1 MKIKMKQIYL
11 DHAATTPVRPEALEA
26 MLPYFFDKFGN
37 PSSFHSAGKVAKDAM
52 ETARETIAKILNCRT
67 AEIIFT
73 AGGTESDNLAI
84 LGVARANRDKGNH
97 IITLKIE
104 HPAVLESCRKLE
116 KEGFEVTYLPVDK
129 EGIVKLDELKKA
141 LRKDTILIS
150 IMYANNEIG
159 TIQPIKEIAKI
170 IRNFKNS
177 NLPPPLTPPRAGGEG
192 KIFPFFHTDACQAAG
207 SLDMDVVKLGVDM
220 LTFNGSKIYG
230 PKGIGALYVKK
241 GVKIEP
247 LIFGGGQEHKMRSG
261 TENVPAIIGLATAL
275 QLAQAE
281 REKEN
286 ARLIVLRDYFI
297 KEALQK
303 ISGARLNGSAERR
316 LPNNINI
323 SIPRVEGEAAV
334 LYLDSYGIYVSTGSA
349 CSSASLLP
357 SHVLLALGLSH
368 DLAHNSLRFTLG
380 RKTSKADLDYVLEVL
395 PKIIKKLTEI
405 SSL

>member
-11 DHAATTPVRPEALEA
+11 DHAATTPVRKEVLEA
-26 MLPYFFDKFGN
+26 MLPYFSDMFGN
-37 PSSFHSAGKVAKDAM
+37 PSSFHSVGKTAKDAM
-52 ETARETIAKILNCRT
+52 ETAREAIAKILNCRT

-73 AGGTESDNLAI
+73 AGGAESDNLAI
-84 LGVARANRDKGNH
+84 LGAARANKNYGEH
-97 IITLKIE
+97 IITSKIE
-104 HPAVLESCRKLE
+104 HPAVLESCRKLK

-141 LRKDTILIS
+141 LRKDTVLVS

-159 TIQPIKEIAKI
+159 TIQPVKEIAKI
-170 IRNFKNS
+170 LREFRKS
-177 NLPPPLTPPRAGGEG
+177 KHLPPPRAGGESEV
-192 KIFPFFHTDACQAAG
+192 PYFHIDACQAAG
-207 SLDMDVVKLGVDM
+207 ALEMDVAKLGVDM

-247 LIFGGGQEHKMRSG
+247 LIYGGGQERKMRSG
-261 TENVPAIIGLATAL
+261 TENTPAIIGLAKAL
-275 QLAQAE
+275 ELAQAE

-286 ARLIVLRDYFI
+286 SRLIALRDYFI
-297 KEALQK
+297 KEALKK
-303 ISGARLNGSAERR
+303 ISGARLNGSAKMR

-323 SIPRVEGEAAV
+323 SVPRVEGEAMV

-368 DLAHNSLRFTLG
+368 DMAHNSLRFTLG
-380 RKTSKADLDYVLEVL
+380 RKTTKADLDYVLEVL

>member
-1 MKIKMKQIYL
+1 MKMKKEIYL
-11 DHAATTPVRPEALEA
+11 DNAATTPVREDVIEA
-26 MLPYFFDKFGN
+26 MLPYFSDKFGN

-52 ETARETIAKILNCRT
+52 ETSRETIAKILNCRT

-73 AGGTESDNLAI
+73 AGGAESDNLAI
-84 LGVARANRDKGNH
+84 LGAARANKDYGKH
-97 IITLKIE
+97 IITSKIE
-104 HPAVLESCRKLE
+104 HPAVLESCKKLE

-129 EGIVKLDELKKA
+129 EGMVKLDELKKA
-141 LRKDTILIS
+141 LRKDTILVS

-159 TIQPIKEIAKI
+159 TIQPIAEITKI
-170 IRNFKNS
+170 IRDYKKEA
-177 NLPPPLTPPRAGGEG
+177 PRLRSGD
-192 KIFPFFHTDACQAAG
+192 INIPFFHTDACQAAG
-207 SLDMDVVKLGVDM
+207 ALEMDAARLGVDM

-230 PKGIGALYVKK
+230 PKSIGVLYIKK
-241 GVKIEP
+241 GVKVEP

-261 TENVPAIIGLATAL
+261 TENVPAIIGLAKAL
-275 QLAQAE
+275 QLAQAD

-297 KEALQK
+297 KEALK
-303 ISGARLNGSAERR
+303 NISGARLNGSAKTR

-323 SIPRVEGEAAV
+323 SVPRVEGEAMV

-349 CSSASLLP
+349 CSSASLKP

-368 DLAHNSLRFTLG
+368 DMAHNSLRFTLG
-380 RKTSKADLDYVLEVL
+380 RKTARADLNYVLEVL

>member
-1 MKIKMKQIYL
+1 MKKNIYL
-11 DHAATTPVRPEALEA
+11 DHAATTPVRKEVLEA
-26 MLPYFFDKFGN
+26 MLPYFDEKFGN
-37 PSSFHSAGKVAKDAM
+37 PSSFHSVGKIAKDAM

-67 AEIIFT
+67 SEIIFT
-73 AGGTESDNLAI
+73 AGGTESDNLAV
-84 LGVARANRDKGNH
+84 LGMARANKNCGKH
-97 IITLKIE
+97 IITSKIE
-104 HPAVLESCRKLE
+104 HPAVLESCKKLE
-116 KEGFEVTYLPVDK
+116 KEGFDVTYLPVDK
-129 EGIVKLDELKKA
+129 EGLVRLDELKKA
-141 LRKDTILIS
+141 LRMDTILVS

-159 TIQPIKEIAKI
+159 TIQPITEIAKI
-170 IRNFKNS
+170 LREHKKEA
-177 NLPPPLTPPRAGGEG
+177 PRLRSGDNAD
-192 KIFPFFHTDACQAAG
+192 FPYFHTDACQAAG
-207 SLDMDVVKLGVDM
+207 ALELDVIKLNVDL

-247 LIFGGGQEHKMRSG
+247 LTYGGGQERKIRSG
-261 TENVPAIIGLATAL
+261 TENVPAIIGLARAL
-275 QLAQAE
+275 ELAQAE
-281 REKEN
+281 RAKEN
-286 ARLIVLRDYFI
+286 SRLIELRDYFI
-297 KEALQK
+297 KEILKK
-303 ISGARLNGSAERR
+303 IPGARLNGSAKMR

-323 SIPRVEGEAAV
+323 SVPHVEGEAVV

-380 RKTSKADLDYVLEVL
+380 RKTAKADLDYVLEVL